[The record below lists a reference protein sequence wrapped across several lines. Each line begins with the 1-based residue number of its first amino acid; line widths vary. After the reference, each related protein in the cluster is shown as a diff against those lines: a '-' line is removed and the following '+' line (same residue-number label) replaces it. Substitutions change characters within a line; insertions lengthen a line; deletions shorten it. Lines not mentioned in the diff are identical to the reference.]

1 MLLRLPSFY
10 LQEKSP
16 TAVRLFVIRLLCQ
29 IFHFDQL
36 RDRLKDFG
44 SIIH

>member
-1 MLLRLPSFY
+1 MLPRLPSFFQ
-10 LQEKSP
+10 QEKSP

-36 RDRLKDFG
+36 RNRLKDFG
-44 SIIH
+44 SVIH